1 MVQAVTEMRDEN
13 LSLKVLTYSRVST
26 TKREQK
32 PEVQVQELRRYCKAR
47 GFKVTHEI
55 TDRARGG
62 TDDRP
67 GLKQL
72 LSLVRAREVDAVVV
86 VKLDRLFRS
95 LKHLVNTLSEFE
107 ALGVKFIATR
117 DQVDL
122 TTPAG
127 RMFVQILGSL
137 AEFER
142 ELIRERIMVGLEH
155 AKRQGKKL
163 GRPKKNDYDAVQ
175 KLRTQGK
182 SYQQIEKALNLS
194 SGSVWR
200 AIQAMP
206 KKRLPKIGSERR
218 SQNP

>member
-1 MVQAVTEMRDEN
+1 V
-13 LSLKVLTYSRVST
+13 KVATYSRVST

-47 GFKVTHEI
+47 GFKIAHEI

-67 GLKQL
+67 GLKEL
-72 LSLVRAREVDAVVV
+72 LRLVRAREVDAVVV

-117 DQVDL
+117 DQVDM

-137 AEFER
+137 GEFER
-142 ELIRERIMVGLEH
+142 ELIRERILLGLDY
-155 AKRQGKKL
+155 ARTQGKRL
-163 GRPKKNDYDAVQ
+163 GRPKQNDDLAVISLRQ
-175 KLRTQGK
+175 KGL
-182 SYQQIEKALNLS
+182 SYQ
-194 SGSVWR
+194 
-200 AIQAMP
+200 AI
-206 KKRLPKIGSERR
+206 ERR
-218 SQNP
+218 LGVSKGAVCRALQSSVRR